1 MEKPQESILI
11 QNTTVLEGCE
21 LKLLESVDIFIDG
34 GTITDVAESGNADYS
49 KNGIGRVIDGRGT
62 VVIPGFVN
70 AHVHLNDAPLKDAGA
85 GMTLEEMVH
94 PVSGLKRSGMLKYSM
109 EERLRSVSSA
119 LAEMAQSGITGAID
133 FHEEDYSIIARLKA
147 SLPSASPAVQ
157 FLGRP
162 AVYFS
167 EKEIVENLM
176 LETDEI
182 DEGRQRLEPFDGI
195 ALSGCN
201 EYSDGAMEQIHGMAK
216 GRMAGIHAAETI
228 RSDRLSRKMT
238 GESEVK
244 RAIEHLKPDFFVHL
258 THADDDD
265 LRMISKQAIVSVI
278 CPRSNAL
285 FGAGIPPVGKLMAL
299 KIPVALGTD
308 NLMLNSTDMFREMDF
323 ASKVADIAS
332 GEPGTV
338 EDVEVLKM
346 ATLNGANLMS
356 RGRSH
361 GCIEA
366 GGKADLVVIDL
377 KSERMEGTNDV
388 VSAIVH
394 RAGISDI
401 MYTVKAGKIIYER
414 QCRGKRVE

>member
-1 MEKPQESILI
+1 
-11 QNTTVLEGCE
+11 
-21 LKLLESVDIFIDG
+21 
-34 GTITDVAESGNADYS
+34 
-49 KNGIGRVIDGRGT
+49 
-62 VVIPGFVN
+62 
-70 AHVHLNDAPLKDAGA
+70 
-85 GMTLEEMVH
+85 
-94 PVSGLKRSGMLKYSM
+94 
-109 EERLRSVSSA
+109 
-119 LAEMAQSGITGAID
+119 
-133 FHEEDYSIIARLKA
+133 
-147 SLPSASPAVQ
+147 
-157 FLGRP
+157 
-162 AVYFS
+162 
-167 EKEIVENLM
+167 
-176 LETDEI
+176 
-182 DEGRQRLEPFDGI
+182 
-195 ALSGCN
+195 
-201 EYSDGAMEQIHGMAK
+201 
-216 GRMAGIHAAETI
+216 
-228 RSDRLSRKMT
+228 MT

-414 QCRGKRVE
+414 HCRGRGVG